1 MDIDAKIKIEK
12 ECKVPVYRQLTEQL
26 IQMIRTEQLLGGEK
40 LPPERDLAE
49 KLAIARGTVKKAYE
63 LVEQAGLVKII
74 HGKGTFVLAE
84 EDAATESRKDHAVK
98 IIGDALNK
106 LDALRF
112 TLPEISS
119 MVQVMIMERERRL
132 TSFHIA
138 FVDCNPEALAIFE
151 KQILYVSRMHIHKY
165 LLDEVAAMEDPE
177 KVFSTFDLILTT
189 TTHYNEL
196 LARIPRQKNKLLQ
209 AAVAPDRQT
218 ISELAAI
225 PKDAEVS
232 VLHQSERF
240 YRIITSWLD
249 EFGIIANKIR
259 KIAYTIAAD
268 GKSIQFAPLE
278 SQEEHSTTEWVIVP
292 PNLPLSLA
300 VDAAENAIGQSL
312 FPEMQGSSIA
322 QTKAA
327 PAFKIIPFRY
337 MIQRGSILH
346 IGERISR
353 ILDEGENQ

>member
-1 MDIDAKIKIEK
+1 MDIDAHIEIDKASK
-12 ECKVPVYRQLTEQL
+12 EPVYRQLSDH
-26 IQMIRTEQLLGGEK
+26 IIRMIRKEQLLGGEK
-40 LPPERDLAE
+40 LPPEREIAE
-49 KLAIARGTVKKAYE
+49 KLEIARGTVKKAYE
-63 LVEQAGLVKII
+63 LVEQTGLVKII

-84 EDAATESRKDHAVK
+84 EDPATESRKDQAVK
-98 IIGDALNK
+98 IIGDALNQ

-138 FVDCNPEALAIFE
+138 FVDCNPESLAIFE

-189 TTHYNEL
+189 TTHYDEL
-196 LARIPRQKNKLLQ
+196 LACIPAQQDKLLQ
-209 AAVAPDRQT
+209 AAVSPDRQT
-218 ISELAAI
+218 IAELAAI
-225 PKDAEVS
+225 PKDAEIT

-240 YRIITSWLD
+240 YQIISSWLT
-249 EFGIIANKIR
+249 EFGISENRIR
-259 KIAYTIAAD
+259 KIAYTLDAD
-268 GKSIQFAPLE
+268 GKRVHFIPTEPQLTQSA
-278 SQEEHSTTEWVIVP
+278 TEWVIVP
-292 PNLPLSLA
+292 PNLPLS
-300 VDAAENAIGQSL
+300 VAAEAAAEAIGK
-312 FPEMQGSSIA
+312 SSPYEVRGTDIA
-322 QTKAA
+322 QTKAG

-346 IGERISR
+346 IDERIGR
-353 ILDEGENQ
+353 ILDQGEDR